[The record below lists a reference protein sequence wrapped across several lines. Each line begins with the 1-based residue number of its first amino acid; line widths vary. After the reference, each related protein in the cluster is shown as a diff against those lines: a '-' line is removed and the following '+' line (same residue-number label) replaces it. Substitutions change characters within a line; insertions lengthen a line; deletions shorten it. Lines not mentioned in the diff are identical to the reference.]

1 MGRERVAG
9 EIAEWA
15 MPMTQRVSRLVE
27 YPGDG
32 LLGYLYRAAQR
43 RAQQLE
49 DPHQAPGAA
58 ERILRTL
65 FADDEDPP
73 RAWWATEAGLLCA
86 RAIGYHR
93 PTAPLAVAAGILNV
107 SRQRVAQLVELERL
121 IRVDVPRDGITR
133 DSIRHELLVHGRRV
147 RR

>member
-1 MGRERVAG
+1 MGRERVMG

-15 MPMTQRVSRLVE
+15 MPMAERIGHLTGAPAGLMSTIVEAARQRAFE
-27 YPGDG
+27 
-32 LLGYLYRAAQR
+32 
-43 RAQQLE
+43 LE
-49 DPHQAPGAA
+49 DPQLAPRAA
-58 ERILRTL
+58 ERVLNAL
-65 FADDEDPP
+65 FAAEDPP

-93 PTAPLAVAAGILNV
+93 PTAPLTVAASILNV
-107 SRQRVAQLVELERL
+107 SRQRVSQLCDEERL

-133 DSIRHELLVHGRRV
+133 DSIRYELLAHGRRV